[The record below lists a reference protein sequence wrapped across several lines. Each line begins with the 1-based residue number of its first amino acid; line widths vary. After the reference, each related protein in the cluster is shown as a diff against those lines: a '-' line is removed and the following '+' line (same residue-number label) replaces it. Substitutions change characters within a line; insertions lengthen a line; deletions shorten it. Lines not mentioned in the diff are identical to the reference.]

1 MEINNIDYTI
11 DYNTATGE
19 KIFESR
25 REETPIIKWI
35 RYILYKELK
44 KIKNKFKIIIT
55 VDTTKEILVVGQ
67 RRIEIVIQWEQSGDN
82 VQMKQDKMGDIGE
95 QANCR

>member
-11 DYNTATGE
+11 CYNTATGE
-19 KIFESR
+19 KIFESRR

-35 RYILYKELK
+35 RYILYKKLK

-55 VDTTKEILVVGQ
+55 VDTTTGDISS
-67 RRIEIVIQWEQSGDN
+67 RIEADRDCNI
-82 VQMKQDKMGDIGE
+82 IGIE
-95 QANCR
+95 WR

>member
-11 DYNTATGE
+11 GYNTATGE

-25 REETPIIKWI
+25 GREETPIIKWI
-35 RYILYKELK
+35 RYILYKKLK

-55 VDTTKEILVVGQ
+55 VDTTTGDISS
-67 RRIEIVIQWEQSGDN
+67 RIEADRDCNIVGVEW
-82 VQMKQDKMGDIGE
+82 
-95 QANCR
+95 R

>member
-11 DYNTATGE
+11 GYNTATGE

-25 REETPIIKWI
+25 RREETSIIKWI

-44 KIKNKFKIIIT
+44 KMKNRFKIIIT
-55 VDTTKEILVVGQ
+55 VDTTTGDISS
-67 RRIEIVIQWEQSGDN
+67 RIEADRDCNIVGIEW
-82 VQMKQDKMGDIGE
+82 K
-95 QANCR
+95 

>member
-11 DYNTATGE
+11 GYNTATGE

-44 KIKNKFKIIIT
+44 KMKNRFKIIIT
-55 VDTTKEILVVGQ
+55 VDTTT
-67 RRIEIVIQWEQSGDN
+67 
-82 VQMKQDKMGDIGE
+82 GDISSRLEVDRDCNIVGVE
-95 QANCR
+95 WR